1 MNVCYDFCSLFATFV
16 IRYQPNIC
24 QAVEVSI
31 AEHALNIKVSFY
43 GHALTRNSPK
53 RVEKAQMVP
62 VFKKRYTHILENY
75 SLFLNYPLQD
85 AIIYHHH

>member
-16 IRYQPNIC
+16 IRYQPDIC

-43 GHALTRNSPK
+43 GHALTKNSPK

-62 VFKKRYTHILENY
+62 VFKKGTHIY
-75 SLFLNYPLQD
+75 QKTTVSFL
-85 AIIYHHH
+85 IIHYKMQ